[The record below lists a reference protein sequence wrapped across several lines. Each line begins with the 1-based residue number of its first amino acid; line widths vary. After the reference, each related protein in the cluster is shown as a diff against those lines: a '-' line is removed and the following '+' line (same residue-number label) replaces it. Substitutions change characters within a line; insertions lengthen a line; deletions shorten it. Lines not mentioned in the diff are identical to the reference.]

1 MYNTLTF
8 SSFLKNQSACM
19 SSVSK
24 TDVNLSRVYKQ
35 CFLENPDLA
44 LAHLHICTCIL
55 ERTLIHIAKYMQFMY
70 YR

>member
-1 MYNTLTF
+1 
-8 SSFLKNQSACM
+8 M

>member
-1 MYNTLTF
+1 
-8 SSFLKNQSACM
+8 M

-44 LAHLHICTCIL
+44 LAHLHICTCTCIL
-55 ERTLIHIAKYMQFMY
+55 ERTFKHIAKYMQFMY
-70 YR
+70 